1 MQSSHLFKR
10 DAEGVPHIK
19 IVIWGP
25 SLAGKTSMLTVFN
38 ILKRIE
44 DPDLVYSELKRID
57 DPSGRTI
64 YYDQSIF
71 ELPKGQ
77 GTSLPLLRYQVWTV
91 AGQER
96 HRDTRRIVIRGADG
110 IIIMFD
116 PSKEQWE
123 ANKKSL
129 AELKTLMGDELGSKI
144 PFLVIVNKIDLPKE
158 ERTPTEEFMQLLV
171 EMGLATNVGEAYM
184 KTLEISCLEARN
196 DLLALPRRP
205 DWRELIDGKGR
216 LKREARPESVRRVAQ
231 PIEQITR
238 MIIENKIKQHKTK
251 PQPEA

>member
-1 MQSSHLFKR
+1 MQASHLFKR

-44 DPDLVYSELKRID
+44 DPDKVYSELKRID

-71 ELPKGQ
+71 ELPKGG
-77 GTSLPLLRYQVWTV
+77 GTSFPLLRYKVWTV
-91 AGQER
+91 AGQQR
-96 HRDTRRIVIRGADG
+96 HKDTRKIVIKGADG

-116 PSKEQWE
+116 PTKEQWE
-123 ANKKSL
+123 ANRQSL
-129 AELKTLMGDELGSKI
+129 IELKGLVGEQLGKTL
-144 PFLVIVNKIDLPKE
+144 PFLIVLNKMDLPKE
-158 ERTPTEEFMQLLV
+158 QRTPTEEFMKLLV
-171 EMGLATNVGEAYM
+171 EQGLAKDVGEAYM
-184 KTLEISCLEARN
+184 RTVEISCLNARN

-205 DWRELIDGKGR
+205 DWRNLIDGNGH
-216 LKREARPESVRRVAQ
+216 LKREARPESVKKVAY
-231 PIEQITR
+231 PIEQVTR
-238 MIIENKIKQHKTK
+238 LIIEQKIKQYKEK
-251 PQPEA
+251 AV

>member
-44 DPDLVYSELKRID
+44 DPELVYSELKRID

-96 HRDTRRIVIRGADG
+96 HKDTRKIVIRGADG

-116 PSKEQWE
+116 PTKEQWE
-123 ANKKSL
+123 ANKRSL
-129 AELKTLMGDELGSKI
+129 LELIELVGEELGTKI
-144 PFLVIVNKIDLPKE
+144 PFLVVVNKIDLPKE
-158 ERTPTEEFMQLLV
+158 ERTPTEEFMKLLV
-171 EMGLATNVGEAYM
+171 EVGLAKDIGEAYM

-196 DLLALPRRP
+196 DLLMLPRRP
-205 DWRELIDGKGR
+205 DWRQLIDQNGR
-216 LKREARPESVRRVAQ
+216 LKREARPDSVRRVAQ

-238 MIIENKIKQHKTK
+238 MIIEQKIKQHKAK
-251 PQPEA
+251 PTQE